1 MYKHIRYKLLV
12 LLTAVI
18 AAACESAGEPELENA
33 DDTVTVSFSID
44 AEDIVG
50 QSAMAGARGDNV
62 PGNIDRLV
70 FAVYDVRDNL
80 LSEMGY
86 ENGQI
91 VMDVDR
97 FPVNIELTLVKKQQY
112 KIAVWAQSSK
122 CEAFETSDLS
132 AVTVDYSQIPTD
144 SDVADAFCKSE
155 VFTAVADGIRRIVLK
170 RPLARVEFLMYPSD
184 FELVESSFTPIQQ
197 VQFSGSW
204 MPNTINVLSGGIVE
218 NTGVTPAVFPKSPV
232 STRRSFVQLGEG
244 HETPDEGYIVLASA
258 FVGAPSEMMFLND
271 LAFEMFFQNG
281 NSCLIPVDKMPVQR
295 NYSTN
300 ILISAQS
307 VENQSQLRMYS
318 RNYLNQ

>member
-1 MYKHIRYKLLV
+1 MYKHIRYKLLI
-12 LLTAVI
+12 LLTAAMVVS
-18 AAACESAGEPELENA
+18 CESSGEPELENA
-33 DDTVTVSFSID
+33 DETVTVSLSVD
-44 AEDIVG
+44 ADDIVG
-50 QSAMAGARGDNV
+50 PSGRVGARSDNV

-80 LSEMGY
+80 LPDMGY

-122 CEAFETSDLS
+122 CEAYETSDLS

-155 VFTAVADGIRRIVLK
+155 VFTAVADGIRRIVLR
-170 RPLARVEFLMYPSD
+170 RPLARVEFLMYPDGLES
-184 FELVESSFTPIQQ
+184 VESSFTPIEQ

-204 MPNTINVLSGGIVE
+204 MPNTINVLSSGIVE
-218 NTGVTPAVFPKSPV
+218 NMGVAPAVFPISPV
-232 STRRSFVQLGEG
+232 AMHRSFVQLGGG
-244 HETPDEGYIVLASA
+244 HETPDEGYVVLASA
-258 FVGAPSEMMFLND
+258 FVAAPSEMMFLND

-281 NSCLIPVDKMPVQR
+281 NSCRIPVDKMPVQR

-307 VENQSQLRMYS
+307 VANQSQSGMSCKY
-318 RNYLNQ
+318 YLNQ